1 LDYNTKSYSCRAW
14 ELAHTSWPRDAR
26 FYGDR
31 PASWATYSTTSKG
44 VLEMITARD
53 LDDMDDLFSIPTP
66 VYKLVRNED
75 PSTSHAAAESL
86 DANRMEQ
93 IVLEAIQEFG
103 ATGCISDEVLSRL
116 PHYGYST
123 VTARYKQLKEKGLV
137 KVDDRKRKGRSGRGQ
152 LVMWATEFY
161 QGEEN
166 G

>member
-1 LDYNTKSYSCRAW
+1 
-14 ELAHTSWPRDAR
+14 
-26 FYGDR
+26 
-31 PASWATYSTTSKG
+31 
-44 VLEMITARD
+44 MITAKD

-103 ATGCISDEVLSRL
+103 VTGCISDEVLSRL
-116 PHYGYST
+116 PHHGYST

-137 KVDDRKRKGRSGRGQ
+137 KVDHRKRKGKSGRGQ
-152 LVMWATEFY
+152 LVMWATEYY
-161 QGEEN
+161 QGEDN

>member
-1 LDYNTKSYSCRAW
+1 
-14 ELAHTSWPRDAR
+14 
-26 FYGDR
+26 
-31 PASWATYSTTSKG
+31 
-44 VLEMITARD
+44 MITAKD

-86 DANRMEQ
+86 DANRMEKR
-93 IVLEAIQEFG
+93 VLEAIQAYGTE
-103 ATGCISDEVLSRL
+103 GCISDQVQRRLS
-116 PHYGYST
+116 HYGYST

-137 KVDDRKRKGRSGRGQ
+137 KVDHRKRKGKSGRGQ

>member
-1 LDYNTKSYSCRAW
+1 
-14 ELAHTSWPRDAR
+14 
-26 FYGDR
+26 
-31 PASWATYSTTSKG
+31 
-44 VLEMITARD
+44 MITAKD

-103 ATGCISDEVLSRL
+103 VTGCISDEVLSRL

-137 KVDDRKRKGRSGRGQ
+137 IVDHRKRTAISGRSQ
-152 LVMWATEFY
+152 LIMWAAEFY
-161 QGEEN
+161 VEEED